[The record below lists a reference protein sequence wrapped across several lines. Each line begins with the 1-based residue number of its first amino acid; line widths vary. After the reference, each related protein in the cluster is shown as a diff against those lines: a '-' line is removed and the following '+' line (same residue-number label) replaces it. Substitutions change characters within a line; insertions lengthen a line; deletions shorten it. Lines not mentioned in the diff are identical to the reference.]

1 MLCPPVLFAL
11 KDKHNHITVM
21 KLHLPHKFQAALMAA
36 LASVSFITLGTGTTA
51 QAWTAQTSTSNEYV
65 STADSLTTYG
75 WNYNAETGEITA
87 PNNIWDSFT
96 FKLNNTY
103 LSGHSGNEKMLYV
116 STSTT
121 WGFYAT
127 DTGITGLWQGNT
139 WTNGGTIAQG
149 TLSPLADG
157 EGKIILTAKINTG
170 GTYLYKGVGT
180 ADTNQIYGASNLKST
195 NTGSIT
201 KLTLSKNLVDSFL
214 VSHTSA
220 TVTQNDG
227 TVKNYAWAYEQA
239 SGRSGTMKTDTG
251 YNAYIVRSGAE
262 AWFASGTGTVNIAG
276 DLYVAGTYN
285 DGYGALRLGTDA
297 NGVLNMNG
305 GLYLGADSVICSD
318 SEGTAKRGTI
328 NFNGDVVGSDYTLTL
343 AVKRNNGSDMVFN
356 NTVNLGGLVSQST
369 LTFGSQA
376 VATVGDVTFTTA
388 GRTYAN
394 DGDLTINGTANL
406 GTAFTNTG
414 DLTLNGTA
422 TLGGV
427 LTNTGTLTLNG
438 TVALGSGLSIVNN
451 TDGVVKLLNGVV
463 FDLTNV
469 QAETSGDTKTY
480 TLFTGSQNVDLT
492 SLNGDTVTDHFT
504 GTTAAGHTWE
514 FTSDGKLVSTV
525 ASRELMWVSYGPGTW
540 TSQDDSQT
548 PWAPKNEFS
557 TTYFHNGDSVTFSYV
572 TGDEQATL
580 GSDVEALKMTLD
592 TDTPDVTINNGGT
605 YSLHVETLDIKS
617 GHLTT
622 NTEMTV
628 QNVSIAA
635 GAEWSLGGTLDVD
648 TLASY
653 TNSGTLHVLDGGR
666 VNVHKGTA
674 TGNVTADAGGTLYVD
689 NGSGQGDAGYTF
701 HGMESDP
708 FEGTLVYDIL
718 SSGNHNVSI
727 ALENFQ
733 GTLELRGRL
742 AASASN
748 FGGMTKLVLNGDRA
762 TNTTG
767 MWINGSALTLDVPV
781 DIVGENT
788 VDLYTSTN
796 LTLNGDI
803 NAGGAAGILGK
814 RDGAALYLNGNVNLL
829 GLNVYQN
836 TVHLNGGAQKA
847 YNLGAVTLNGGSL
860 AVDAA
865 GVGSLS
871 AADLIVISTNTLSS
885 ATAEPTEFNVTR
897 FDVSNHNTN
906 FTLQNVEL
914 NVSGAA
920 TAAELN
926 TAQNVDAATVTVG
939 SAATLNLGGGV
950 VWKKQDGAKTDYV
963 NLTVNN
969 GGTANVNAGEANI
982 LNDVTVNAGG
992 KLNFASNTGT
1002 EIAGTLVLA
1011 DTIDNSGNVTI
1022 NSGSVAAGQAGAL
1035 SGNGTYTIKGTV
1047 AAAGT
1052 LKLDGT
1058 TVTGAGTEQAPA
1070 ALTGNV
1076 DIKGGTIGGTLNIG
1090 ADGSTVSILEAFTVA
1105 NGTTL
1110 RFDGHVVLDALEGTA
1125 EVFYAEGEQDT
1136 ENNGFI
1142 SGVSVKVY
1150 TPGENVDVTFPGG
1163 ITYKGAD
1170 VYDYTESGTFTSSST
1185 SYDTF
1190 FVNTSGTTESLNH
1203 ALTVAE
1209 GHGTVTTVQLAD
1221 GTALA
1226 MDHADATLQHLVLK
1240 EGASATLNVTQS
1252 ATISSVEGLGTAQAL
1267 TVTGTAG
1274 KVLAISTTETVAG
1287 MLSVT
1292 GATLKLDTNL
1302 TLAGGLD
1309 NNGTIN
1315 LEGRTL
1321 TLNGQEGGTTYNMGT
1336 ITGNDSTNLY
1346 ANANTNVVFTG
1357 NATMHHMESASG
1369 STVTVAETATL
1380 TFTNVSN
1387 RQQTG
1392 NYNTFYGLDNQ
1403 GTISIKSGNG
1413 DLRFWGT
1420 RNDQVFNVGHLH
1432 IDGTTGT
1439 SYMLTAGGVN
1449 YTTDIVV
1456 KNLSGGSASHT
1467 LQVSDCYNGGTQ
1479 GQVIDF
1485 IIGEA
1490 QDHNNLYEGKIQY
1503 GIGTGSALAGSGM
1516 NLVIKDDLVAS
1527 KAVLDAIFSGSNAQS
1542 ATITVDT
1549 AHAKVKGL
1557 TGTSASARSMHV
1569 SGTKA
1574 EGSSDNRVLEIVGDG
1589 SNYNYNYGGTLGANL
1604 DVVHSGTGT
1613 QSFAGVDGFDG
1624 SIDVE
1629 GGVLNI
1635 LKATSVNVRD
1645 VTINNA
1651 ILGVYSN
1658 AMVAEAN
1665 EGTLTIKNT
1674 KTLTAKGA
1682 GATLNA
1688 NLVMDSGSTLD
1699 VSGTNGMGLAMG
1711 STVTLN
1717 KGMEL
1722 ADYSEEWASWSVGT
1736 KYVLFTGVDGLNIGN
1751 DFQTSAIDYTQWVD
1765 AQQYFSNIGEVNR
1778 YFLCYTGADS
1788 MNGGVGQYTFNGS
1801 NVGMVYIM
1809 VMPEPTTGTLSLL
1822 ALAALAARR
1831 RRK

>member
-1 MLCPPVLFAL
+1 
-11 KDKHNHITVM
+11 M
-21 KLHLPHKFQAALMAA
+21 KLRLPHKFQAALIAA
-36 LASVSFITLGTGTTA
+36 LASVSITTLSTGATA
-51 QAWTAQTSTSNEYV
+51 YAWTAQTSTTSEYV
-65 STADSLTTYG
+65 STTANFTEYG
-75 WNYNAETGEITA
+75 WNYNAETGEVTA

-116 STSTT
+116 TPADAPGTT
-121 WGFYAT
+121 WGIYAT
-127 DTGITGLWQGNT
+127 GSSITGLWQGNT
-139 WTNGGTIAQG
+139 WTNAGTIAQG

-170 GTYLYKGVGT
+170 GTYLYSGEVASGT
-180 ADTNQIYGASNLKST
+180 VVYGSGSLRST
-195 NTGSIT
+195 GAGAVI

-220 TVTQNDG
+220 TVTLEDG

-239 SGRSGTMKTDTG
+239 TGRSATMKTDTG

-276 DLYVAGTYN
+276 DLYVAGTYS
-285 DGYGALRLGTDA
+285 DGYGALRMGTDA

-305 GLYLGADSVICSD
+305 GLYLGANSVISAD
-318 SEGTAKRGTI
+318 SEGDSKRGTI
-328 NFNGDVVGSDYTLTL
+328 NFNGDVVGSDYTLTF
-343 AVKRNNGSDMVFN
+343 VTPRNMGSSVVFN
-356 NTVNLGGLVSQST
+356 NNVDLGGLDSAASFS
-369 LTFGSQA
+369 FGSDA

-388 GRTYAN
+388 NRTYAN
-394 DGDLTINGTANL
+394 GGNLTIDGTATL

-414 DLTLNGTA
+414 TLTLNGTA

-451 TDGVVKLLNGVV
+451 TDGVVDLLNDVV

-480 TLFTGSQNVDLT
+480 TLFTGSKNVDLT
-492 SLNGDTVTDHFT
+492 SLNGDTVTDHIT
-504 GTTAAGHTWE
+504 GTTAAGHTWA

-525 ASRELMWVSYGPGTW
+525 VSRELMWVSYGPGTW

-548 PWAPKNEFS
+548 PWAPKNELS

-605 YSLHVETLDIKS
+605 YNLHVETLDIKS

-622 NTEMTV
+622 NTQMTV

-689 NGSGQGDAGYTF
+689 NGSGQGDTGYTF

-708 FEGTLVYDIL
+708 FEGTLVYNIA

-748 FGGMTKLVLNGDRA
+748 FGGMKKLVLNGDRA
-762 TNTTG
+762 SNTTG
-767 MWINGSALTLDVPV
+767 MWNSGAFTLDKPL
-781 DIVGENT
+781 DIVGANQ
-788 VDLYTSTN
+788 VDLYVSADMII
-796 LTLNGDI
+796 NGDV
-803 NAGGAAGILGK
+803 NSGTVKQGHLGKQNGSTLTFNGAVALKDFAAAGGAVNFNGGAMMDTINITNGTVTLGSADK
-814 RDGAALYLNGNVNLL
+814 AYSL
-829 GLNVYQN
+829 GE
-836 TVHLNGGAQKA
+836 TKLNGG
-847 YNLGAVTLNGGSL
+847 NL
-860 AVDAA
+860 AVGAT
-865 GVGSLS
+865 GVASLT
-871 AADLIVISTNTLSS
+871 ATDLIVIHPATLSS
-885 ATAEPTEFNVTR
+885 AAAEPTVFNVTR
-897 FDVSNHNTN
+897 LDVSNYNTN
-906 FTLQNVEL
+906 FTLRNVEL

-920 TAAELN
+920 TAAVLN
-926 TAQNVDAATVTVG
+926 TAQNADAATTIVDTN
-939 SAATLNLGGGV
+939 ATLNLNGGV

-982 LNDVTVNAGG
+982 LNDVTVNTGG
-992 KLNFASNTGT
+992 KLNFKSGTST
-1002 EIAGTLVLA
+1002 EIAGTLALA
-1011 DTIDNSGNVTI
+1011 DTIDNSGNVAI
-1022 NSGSVAAGQAGAL
+1022 NSGSVAANQVGTL
-1035 SGNGTYTIKGTV
+1035 SGTGAYTIKGTV
-1047 AAAGT
+1047 AATGT

-1058 TVTGAGTEQAPA
+1058 TVTGTGTEQAPA

-1076 DIKGGTIGGTLNIG
+1076 DINGGTIGGTLNIG
-1090 ADGSTVSILEAFTVA
+1090 SDGSTVSILEAFNVA
-1105 NGTTL
+1105 NGAKL
-1110 RFDGHVVLDALEGTA
+1110 SFNGHVVLDALEGTA

-1150 TPGENVDVTFPGG
+1150 TPGENVDVIFPGG

-1190 FVNTSGTTESLNH
+1190 FVNTSGTTESLDH

-1221 GTALA
+1221 GTTLA
-1226 MDHADATLQHLVLK
+1226 MDHADAALQHLVLK

-1252 ATISSVEGLGTAQAL
+1252 ATISSVEGLGAAQAL
-1267 TVTGTAG
+1267 NVTGTAG

-1292 GATLKLDTNL
+1292 GVTLKLDTNL

-1309 NNGTIN
+1309 NAGTIN
-1315 LEGRTL
+1315 LEGKTL

-1346 ANANTNVVFTG
+1346 ANANTNVFFTG
-1357 NATMHHMESASG
+1357 NATMHHLESATG
-1369 STVTVAETATL
+1369 SSVTVAETATL
-1380 TFTNVSN
+1380 TFTNTAN
-1387 RQQTG
+1387 RTQAG

-1432 IDGTTGT
+1432 IDGTNGT
-1439 SYMLTAGGVN
+1439 SYMLTAGAVN

-1467 LQVSDCYNGGTQ
+1467 LQVSDCYNGGAQ

-1516 NLVIKDDLVAS
+1516 NLVIKDDLVVS
-1527 KAVLDAIFSGSNAQS
+1527 KAVLDAIFSGNNAQS

-1557 TGTSASARSMHV
+1557 TGTATATRSMHV
-1569 SGTKA
+1569 SGKKA

-1589 SNYNYNYGGTLGANL
+1589 TSYTYNYGGKLGANL

-1613 QSFAGVDGFDG
+1613 QSFGGVDGFNG

-1629 GGVLNI
+1629 SGVLNI
-1635 LKATSVNVRD
+1635 MNATSVTPAD
-1645 VTINNA
+1645 VTIHNGT
-1651 ILGVYSN
+1651 LGVYSG
-1658 AMVAEAN
+1658 ASATAETAS
-1665 EGTLTIKNT
+1665 EGTLTIKNGQ
-1674 KTLTAKGA
+1674 KLTASGT
-1682 GATLNA
+1682 ATLNA
-1688 NLVMDSGSTLD
+1688 NLVMDKDSVLD
-1699 VSGTNGMGLAMG
+1699 VSATGGAGLLMG
-1711 STVTLN
+1711 SSVTLN
-1717 KGMEL
+1717 PGVTLSGDDMAAITDL
-1722 ADYSEEWASWSVGT
+1722 GFMDQYT
-1736 KYVLFTGVDGLNIGN
+1736 LFTGVDAFSYDGTTP
-1751 DFQTSAIDYTQWVD
+1751 TSTPIAFDSKTWVK
-1765 AQQYFSNIGEVNR
+1765 ASEVFSNSE
-1778 YFLCYTGADS
+1778 FTGGKDYYVFYSGA
-1788 MNGGVGQYTFNGS
+1788 QNGS
-1801 NVGMVYIM
+1801 NVGAVY
-1809 VMPEPTTGTLSLL
+1809 VMQLPEPTTGTLSLL